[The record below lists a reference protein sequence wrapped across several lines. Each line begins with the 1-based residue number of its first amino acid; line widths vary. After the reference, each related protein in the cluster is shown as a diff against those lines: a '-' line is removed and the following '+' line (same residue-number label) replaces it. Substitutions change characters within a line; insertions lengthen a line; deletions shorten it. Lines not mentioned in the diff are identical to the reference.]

1 MHQTGATQY
10 YNLARCDNNLR
21 SDSSKRSPKKLTA
34 SKLKSII
41 EGMLF
46 VSSDPINLESIRKAV
61 PEAPKDLIKT
71 VIDELEREYSER
83 DRGFNLVRVE
93 GGYQFRS
100 LPGIAPW
107 IQALKDLKPWRLSR
121 AALEAL
127 AIVAYNQPVTRNKIE
142 QIRGVESS
150 SSIKNLVE
158 RELITVIGRD
168 DIPGRPLLYATT
180 KIFLQVFGLNDLSSL
195 PPLPDIEDVEDSL
208 L

>member
-1 MHQTGATQY
+1 MT
-10 YNLARCDNNLR
+10 AR
-21 SDSSKRSPKKLTA
+21 
-34 SKLKSII
+34 KLKSII
-41 EGMLF
+41 EGLIF
-46 VSSDPINLESIRKAV
+46 VSSDPINIEAIRKAV
-61 PEAPKDLIKT
+61 PEAQKDSIKT

-83 DRGFNLVRVE
+83 DRGFNLLRVE

-100 LPGIAPW
+100 LPEIAPW

-150 SSIKNLVE
+150 SPIKNLVE
-158 RELITVIGRD
+158 RELIAVIGRD

-180 KIFLQVFGLNDLSSL
+180 KTFLQVFGLNDLSGL
-195 PPLPDIEDVEDSL
+195 PQLPDVEGVEDIL
-208 L
+208 P

>member
-1 MHQTGATQY
+1 M
-10 YNLARCDNNLR
+10 
-21 SDSSKRSPKKLTA
+21 TA

-100 LPGIAPW
+100 LPVIAPW

-121 AALEAL
+121 AALETL

-208 L
+208 P